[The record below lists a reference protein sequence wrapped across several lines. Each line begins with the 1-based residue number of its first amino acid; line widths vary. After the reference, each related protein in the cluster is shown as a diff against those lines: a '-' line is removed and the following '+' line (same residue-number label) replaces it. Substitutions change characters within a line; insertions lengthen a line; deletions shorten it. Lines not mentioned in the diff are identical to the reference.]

1 MNANQANRIVV
12 GFDGSLASED
22 AIGWAAAEATRRG
35 VPLTLVHAGY
45 YLHEPALSDTTA
57 RLAREEFARYERD
70 ITERATQLVHKLHPD
85 LEVHTEVAAQAP
97 TRTLLG
103 LAETAAMV
111 VLGTHGDSSVTGAV
125 LGSISQSVAAHAHCP
140 VVVVNRNRPRNA
152 EPRKAIVVGVSPT
165 PGGEQALRF
174 AFEQARTRGCSI
186 EAVRS
191 WGDFSWGTVAL
202 SESGQLVHDW
212 QATESGMLE
221 KCLGPIAAQYPDV
234 PVRRKLTG
242 VRAQWAL
249 ESAAIGAELLVV
261 GCHRPDDHWFSRLG
275 PVASWLLHRSPC
287 PMAVVGRPQVAELV
301 TAQVTGAERA
311 ELPLVLW

>member
-1 MNANQANRIVV
+1 MNASQSNRIVV
-12 GFDGSLASED
+12 GFDGSPASQD
-22 AIGWAAAEATRRG
+22 AVGWAAAEAARRQ

-45 YLHEPALSDTTA
+45 YLHEPALSEATA
-57 RLAREEFARYERD
+57 RLALNEIARYERD
-70 ITERATQLVHKLHPD
+70 VTEQTLESVHRQYPA
-85 LEVHTEVAAQAP
+85 LEVHTELPAQPPAK
-97 TRTLLG
+97 TLLA
-103 LAETAAMV
+103 LADSAAMV
-111 VLGTHGDSSVTGAV
+111 VLGTHGDSTVAGAI
-125 LGSISQSVAAHAHCP
+125 LGSISQTVAAHAHCP
-140 VVVVNRNRPRNA
+140 VVVVNRNRPKNA
-152 EPRKAIVVGVSPT
+152 EPRKAVVVGVSPT

-174 AFEQARTRGCSI
+174 AFEQARERGCSI
-186 EAVRS
+186 DAVRS
-191 WGDFSWGTVAL
+191 WGDVGWGTVAL
-202 SESGQLVHDW
+202 SDSGRLVHDW

-221 KCLGPIAAQYPDV
+221 ECLGPIAAEYPDV

-287 PMAVVGRPQVAELV
+287 PIAVVGRPRVAERV

>member
-1 MNANQANRIVV
+1 MSANQANRIVV
-12 GFDGSLASED
+12 GFDDTPASED
-22 AIGWAAAEATRRG
+22 AVRWAAAEATRRG
-35 VPLTLVHAGY
+35 VSLTLVHAGY

-57 RLAREEFARYERD
+57 RLARAEFARYERN
-70 ITERATQLVHKLHPD
+70 ITEQATGLVHDLYPS
-85 LEVHTEVAAQAP
+85 LEVHTEVTAQPAA
-97 TRTLLG
+97 RTLLG
-103 LAETAAMV
+103 MAETAAMV
-111 VLGTHGDSSVTGAV
+111 VLGTRGDSSLAGAA
-125 LGSISQSVAAHAHCP
+125 LGSISQTVAAHAHCP
-140 VVVVNRNRPRNA
+140 VVVVNHNRPKNA
-152 EPRKAIVVGVSPT
+152 EPRKTIVVGVSPT

-174 AFEQARTRGCSI
+174 AFEQARSRGCSV

-191 WGDFSWGTVAL
+191 WGDFGWGTVAL
-202 SESGQLVHDW
+202 SENGQLVQDW
-212 QATESGMLE
+212 RASESGLLE
-221 KCLGPIAAQYPDV
+221 NCLAPIAAQYPDV

-287 PMAVVGRPQVAELV
+287 PIAVVGRPRVAERV
-301 TAQVTGAERA
+301 TAQVSGAERA